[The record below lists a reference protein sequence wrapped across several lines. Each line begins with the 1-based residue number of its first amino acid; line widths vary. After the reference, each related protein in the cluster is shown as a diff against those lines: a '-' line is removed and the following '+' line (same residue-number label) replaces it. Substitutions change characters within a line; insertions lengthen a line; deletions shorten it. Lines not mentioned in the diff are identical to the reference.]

1 MKRLAIV
8 LVAAITSLTLS
19 SGAFANTVLL
29 EGEENAVSIVRGST
43 INLVARES
51 SVPVVVSNNLVG
63 EVRVVVNLRSNSPK
77 LNVLES
83 SVQLVIPAG
92 TTVNAQFP
100 VKAIGSGNV
109 VLVAWL
115 TSLSGEEIGKRVPLK
130 MVVNPD
136 IETAA
141 IVLFL
146 SFIGVLIAIGVYRT
160 LKRRRNI

>member
-1 MKRLAIV
+1 MKKLALV
-8 LVAAITSLTLS
+8 LISALISITASSPSLAQTILS
-19 SGAFANTVLL
+19 
-29 EGEENAVSIVRGST
+29 EGETNSVSIVRGST

-51 SVPVVVSNNLVG
+51 SVPVVVNNTLAG

-83 SVQLVIPAG
+83 SLEVVVPAG
-92 TTVNAQFP
+92 TSVNAQFP

-115 TSLSGEEIGKRVPLK
+115 TGLNGEEIGKRVPLK
-130 MVVNPD
+130 MTVNPD
-136 IETAA
+136 IETTA

-146 SFIGVLIAIGVYRT
+146 SFVGVLIVIGVYRT
-160 LKRRRNI
+160 LKRRRNL